1 MAADAAGV
9 GGDAGG
15 GAPRDISALP
25 PTLHVLQGEIAAAW
39 DRFDSEWTPLL
50 AEELKASDGLDA
62 AAQADAFA
70 RWLEL
75 LQAHVQLFALCRD
88 VGAAAERLA
97 NVVLK
102 QQPNAELLPRP
113 RDLYSHQ
120 LVV

>member
-1 MAADAAGV
+1 MDAAIGRGAQGV
-9 GGDAGG
+9 RRAG
-15 GAPRDISALP
+15 
-25 PTLHVLQGEIAAAW
+25 
-39 DRFDSEWTPLL
+39 
-50 AEELKASDGLDA
+50 A

-75 LQAHVQLFALCRD
+75 LQAHVQLFALCTD

>member
-1 MAADAAGV
+1 M
-9 GGDAGG
+9 GGEYQRKGG

-50 AEELKASDGLDA
+50 AEELKASDGLAA

-102 QQPNAELLPRP
+102 QQPNAELLPRLT
-113 RDLYSHQ
+113 DAQ
-120 LVV
+120 AV